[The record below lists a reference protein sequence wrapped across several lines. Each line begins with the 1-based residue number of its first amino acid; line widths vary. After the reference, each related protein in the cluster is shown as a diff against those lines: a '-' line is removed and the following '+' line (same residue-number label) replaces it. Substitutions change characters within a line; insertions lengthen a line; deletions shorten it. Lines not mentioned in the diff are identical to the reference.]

1 MEVDS
6 VVISSSS
13 DDDIADF
20 ESYVVLCVDPGT
32 VNLAAGIF
40 VVFAPGRIKL
50 EGSITKRVGR
60 NAKNCH
66 EFADAAFDN
75 MEEVATRYMIPCYNR
90 FACIE
95 AQQLGKQLDDTHVR
109 NNTYVEACVTTR
121 LVAKMDTRR
130 IFVVTPSV
138 VKRSLKLCTGNYSA
152 NKDMALGY
160 AKNRCVDFAAT
171 GSHHVADC
179 YCMAEY
185 TDKLGLACM
194 MARNSVAATSNVL

>member
-1 MEVDS
+1 MDADS

-20 ESYVVLCVDPGT
+20 DSYVMLCVDPGT

-40 VVFAPGRIKL
+40 VVLSPDRIKL
-50 EGSITKRVGR
+50 EGSLTKRVGR

-66 EFADAAFDN
+66 EFTDAAFEM
-75 MEEVATRYMIPCYNR
+75 MEAVAMRYMIPCYNR
-90 FACIE
+90 YACME
-95 AQQLGKQLDDTHVR
+95 SQQCGKQVDDTHVR

-138 VKRSLKLCTGNYSA
+138 VKRSLRLCTGNYGA
-152 NKDMALGY
+152 NKDMALVY
-160 AKNRCVDFAAT
+160 AKNRCTDFAST

-179 YCMAEY
+179 YCIAEY
-185 TDKLGLACM
+185 TNKQGLAYM
-194 MARNSVAATSNVL
+194 MAKNSVAATSNIF